1 VARFRWDVSV
11 AGTSQLTLGTSYVPA
26 SAGQKELDRET
37 AEGLKALI
45 DVALEIS
52 NLKEF
57 LGREKPTVITVRRRL
72 RDLSS
77 SCGSLTPRAVNIAIL
92 LRLDCGAR
100 RVISYRKHCLFS
112 RLQRTVNGQA
122 LRRFWRLAIVG
133 VFHCSR
139 LGMKAAWTLPCQEYA
154 EIVYGHGSR
163 PEARVPRA
171 GPVAV
176 ETEQ

>member
-1 VARFRWDVSV
+1 VAWFRWDVSV

-77 SCGSLTPRAVNIAIL
+77 SCSSLTPRAVNIAIL
-92 LRLDCGAR
+92 LRLDCGAH
-100 RVISYRKHCLFS
+100 RVISYRLHCLS
-112 RLQRTVNGQA
+112 PETATA
-122 LRRFWRLAIVG
+122 LAGIEAFLEACDRQS
-133 VFHCSR
+133 FHCSR
-139 LGMKAAWTLPCQEYA
+139 LGMNAAWTLPCQEYA

-163 PEARVPRA
+163 PEARVSRA